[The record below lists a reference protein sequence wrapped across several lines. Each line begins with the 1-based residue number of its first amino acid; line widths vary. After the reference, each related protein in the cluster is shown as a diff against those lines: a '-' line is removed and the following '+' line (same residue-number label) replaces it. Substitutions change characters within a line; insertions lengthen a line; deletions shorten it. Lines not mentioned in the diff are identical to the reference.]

1 MGKIED
7 FAGMTQ
13 YAIVDNLF
21 QNTNAVAEKYKDSSG
36 QFDYNAA
43 LAPHAQ
49 KHSAEFNA
57 VRFTLTGDEDDKS
70 ADNVTLINAQKA
82 SKTRINHAFMEQVY
96 NQGRY
101 ALIMLQR
108 FKRTAVVWDVDRRVE
123 SWLAW
128 YLYARR
134 QCEFAGFSH
143 EYRPF
148 HASAAWIHYIL
159 LEKHARLRIQC
170 ANVLRDA

>member
-21 QNTNAVAEKYKDSSG
+21 QNTNAVAEKYKDASG
-36 QFDYNAA
+36 NFDYNAA
-43 LAPHAQ
+43 LAPHALNM
-49 KHSAEFNA
+49 SAEFNA

-82 SKTRINHAFMEQVY
+82 SKTKINHAFMEQVY

-101 ALIMLQR
+101 ALICCSGSSAPRL
-108 FKRTAVVWDVDRRVE
+108 VWDVDRGVE

-128 YLYARR
+128 YLYA
-134 QCEFAGFSH
+134 
-143 EYRPF
+143 
-148 HASAAWIHYIL
+148 
-159 LEKHARLRIQC
+159 
-170 ANVLRDA
+170 